1 MATAELLSRQ
11 DNIARIKATIG
22 ATEVDDHFK
31 HVYREFAK
39 GIDIPGFRKGKVPE
53 NVIRQRVGM
62 ESITSA
68 CADALK
74 RFAISQAVEELK
86 LTPRYGT
93 TRWASEPD
101 PEPGQSIEYEFSL
114 PVLPEV
120 TLPDYRA
127 FELSVPVLA
136 VSDEMKATY
145 RRRLVDRFTE
155 YPEKEGAAEKDDGL
169 LVAFTSASADSD
181 EPLPL
186 AADNLMYTVGDEGN
200 FPGWDEHLAGSKAG
214 DEHNFDFTVP
224 EDFSDPRVAGQPVK
238 INLSVESVHEVKPP
252 TLDDAFVKEHLRLDS
267 ADKLDE
273 FIDEALDRE
282 RDQQV
287 HQMKSDMG
295 LRRLTAELQ
304 AEVSDDMV
312 EDELDGLVKDYD
324 TRLRQQGGSLD
335 EFLKGKG
342 QELKEYRQELR
353 NAAVQ
358 KIKVF
363 LAIKTIAE
371 AEDLNATADDFRRY
385 ALYLIQYEGIPP
397 EKLKELMD
405 EPEFMREATFQILR
419 EKVLVHIVESVQFTE
434 TDAAKAEGGQQQAVD
449 TKSANVE
456 EESAAKEAD

>member
-155 YPEKEGAAEKDDGL
+155 
-169 LVAFTSASADSD
+169 
-181 EPLPL
+181 
-186 AADNLMYTVGDEGN
+186 
-200 FPGWDEHLAGSKAG
+200 
-214 DEHNFDFTVP
+214 
-224 EDFSDPRVAGQPVK
+224 
-238 INLSVESVHEVKPP
+238 
-252 TLDDAFVKEHLRLDS
+252 
-267 ADKLDE
+267 
-273 FIDEALDRE
+273 
-282 RDQQV
+282 
-287 HQMKSDMG
+287 
-295 LRRLTAELQ
+295 
-304 AEVSDDMV
+304 
-312 EDELDGLVKDYD
+312 
-324 TRLRQQGGSLD
+324 
-335 EFLKGKG
+335 
-342 QELKEYRQELR
+342 
-353 NAAVQ
+353 
-358 KIKVF
+358 
-363 LAIKTIAE
+363 
-371 AEDLNATADDFRRY
+371 
-385 ALYLIQYEGIPP
+385 
-397 EKLKELMD
+397 
-405 EPEFMREATFQILR
+405 
-419 EKVLVHIVESVQFTE
+419 
-434 TDAAKAEGGQQQAVD
+434 
-449 TKSANVE
+449 
-456 EESAAKEAD
+456 

>member
-1 MATAELLSRQ
+1 M
-11 DNIARIKATIG
+11 
-22 ATEVDDHFK
+22 
-31 HVYREFAK
+31 
-39 GIDIPGFRKGKVPE
+39 
-53 NVIRQRVGM
+53 
-62 ESITSA
+62 
-68 CADALK
+68 
-74 RFAISQAVEELK
+74 
-86 LTPRYGT
+86 
-93 TRWASEPD
+93 
-101 PEPGQSIEYEFSL
+101 
-114 PVLPEV
+114 
-120 TLPDYRA
+120 
-127 FELSVPVLA
+127 
-136 VSDEMKATY
+136 
-145 RRRLVDRFTE
+145 
-155 YPEKEGAAEKDDGL
+155 
-169 LVAFTSASADSD
+169 
-181 EPLPL
+181 